1 MIWARTVEDTLV
13 MPAPQRPSS
22 AVRVQPAG
30 DREAVG
36 AAELLAAVAREP
48 EGTLLSTGDVD
59 VRRERRRVRALRGSQ
74 DGTLLVALRDGE
86 VVGRLDAARDLHPAA
101 AHVAEIG
108 LVVARDARRQGVGS
122 ALIDGLRGWCREVG
136 ITRLELHV
144 FPGNDASLQ
153 FFRRH
158 GFVEEGLR
166 GRRFVRD
173 GVHARRHPDV
183 RARVARSRLRV
194 PTVGAS
200 GIARRDGAP
209 VRPARRPPSVR
220 ASSSRPASVAK
231 ISPSSTVTSPRVA
244 SALVAASRARR
255 MRGPSRA

>member
-1 MIWARTVEDTLV
+1 VQAATRLDNAASQAVLRRNGFRFEGVARHYLQIDGSFRDHVIWARTIEDTLLV
-13 MPAPQRPSS
+13 PAPRRP
-22 AVRVQPAG
+22 ATIHVQPAG
-30 DREAVG
+30 DRDAIA

-48 EGTLLSTGDVD
+48 EGALLSTGDVD

-74 DGTLLVALRDGE
+74 DGTLLVAVRDGE

-122 ALIDGLRGWCREVG
+122 ALLEGAREWCRSVG
-136 ITRLELHV
+136 ISRLELHV
-144 FPGNDASLQ
+144 FPGNEASLQ

-173 GVHARRHPDV
+173 GELRDV
-183 RARVARSRLRV
+183 ILMS
-194 PTVGAS
+194 
-200 GIARRDGAP
+200 AP
-209 VRPARRPPSVR
+209 V
-220 ASSSRPASVAK
+220 
-231 ISPSSTVTSPRVA
+231 
-244 SALVAASRARR
+244 
-255 MRGPSRA
+255 